1 MKKLF
6 CIFIITFLFACS
18 NEKKH
23 EGVAS
28 MQRIDLSS
36 ITFDKA
42 LKLSSFTESVEAIP
56 LETLPES
63 LIGEI
68 NKIYYRNGRY
78 YMLVTNGMTNARTLV
93 FSDTGKF
100 LFKLD
105 RIGQGEGE
113 YVDMKTFALMPN
125 ADIKVFAW
133 GKVVTYDSI
142 GNYLYESPMSHYAID
157 ALTYPDGSYMVKD
170 INGGKNYKAL
180 YTFTQKDKEIA
191 SLISLSPIEQKIATT
206 FLSCITFSSYA
217 GKHYFAH
224 PYCDTIYSVDAH
236 SATPAY
242 YLDFGKYKVDYSNV
256 KVEDRTVDILKK
268 LSHKEH
274 AKLGDFQFYSDLLM
288 LNLYF
293 GRTSSLCFYSL
304 KTGKF
309 MNGVQIVDDMY
320 FKNNAIKLTPKNLPC
335 AIIDGYMYALI
346 SPSLLTDLYTNS
358 KQSMS
363 AQEWNSFKQKH
374 ATLMGLCESIS
385 EEDNPVLLKI
395 KLKSIS
401 Q

>member
-133 GKVVTYDSI
+133 GKTVTYDSI

-191 SLISLSPIEQKIATT
+191 SLINLSPIEQKITTT
-206 FLSCITFSSYA
+206 FLSYITFSSYA

-224 PYCDTIYSVDAH
+224 PHCDTIYSVDAH

-256 KVEDRTVDILKK
+256 KVEDRSVDIIKK
-268 LSHKEH
+268 LSQKEH

-304 KTGKF
+304 KTGRF

-320 FKNNAIKLTPKNLPC
+320 FKNNAIKLTPKILPHV
-335 AIIDGYMYALI
+335 IIDGYMYSTI
-346 SPSLLTDLYTNS
+346 SPSLLDELYTNS
-358 KQSMS
+358 KNSMS

-374 ATLMGLCESIS
+374 AALVDLCENIS
-385 EEDNPVLLKI
+385 EEDNPILLKI
-395 KLKSIS
+395 KLKNIS
-401 Q
+401 

>member
-56 LETLPES
+56 LETTSES

-133 GKVVTYDSI
+133 GKTVTYDSI

-170 INGGKNYKAL
+170 ISGR
-180 YTFTQKDKEIA
+180 KDIA
-191 SLISLSPIEQKIATT
+191 SLINLSPIEQKITTT
-206 FLSCITFSSYA
+206 FLSYITFSSYA

-224 PYCDTIYSVDAH
+224 PHCDTIYSVDAH

-256 KVEDRTVDILKK
+256 KVEDRSVDIIKK
-268 LSHKEH
+268 LSQKEH